1 MRMPRCFPLDRA
13 PADHDAGVRQR
24 LANAVE
30 GVALRV
36 EPLDLVGEP
45 PRLARP
51 LAWWLLRLKAG
62 GRRSLF
68 RAAID
73 DILDALAARLV
84 RVRFTWIH
92 F

>member
-1 MRMPRCFPLDRA
+1 VRLPRCFPLDRA
-13 PADHDAGVRQR
+13 PADHDAGVGQR

-30 GVALRV
+30 GVALCA
-36 EPLDLVGEP
+36 EPPDLVAEP
-45 PRLARP
+45 PRLARA
-51 LAWWLLRLKAG
+51 LTWWLLRLKSG
-62 GRRSLF
+62 GRRGLF
-68 RAAID
+68 RAAGD